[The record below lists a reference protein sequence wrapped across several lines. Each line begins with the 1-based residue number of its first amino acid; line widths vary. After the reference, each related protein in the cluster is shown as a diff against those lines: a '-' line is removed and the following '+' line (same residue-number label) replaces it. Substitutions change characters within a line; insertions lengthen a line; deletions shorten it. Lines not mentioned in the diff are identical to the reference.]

1 MFPEEHANHTL
12 QHDKQDNEAPSLR
25 AIVRQE
31 TDDGRL
37 IVRFF
42 VSTMQ
47 GQLQDAKPS
56 HRIAAARQLVKLGFT
71 EAQDFIDENAPDP
84 KRRRRAHHSPPADR
98 KLASGLAKIVRQET
112 DDGRVAVR
120 FLVDVMRGGLP
131 GFKPHHRLA
140 AARELLRR
148 GFDDTLADDNAGHS
162 DDDAVA
168 PADPPDD
175 YDYGKCGIYHYDGR
189 GNMLTCEAVNCPYVT
204 RGRRSVKPVQG
215 EPSHSHISV
224 ADASRSGYDHSCDRA
239 ADTSPERT
247 RPLHAT
253 EPPTPPRA
261 DPITPAAE
269 RPTSPRTDPTT
280 HATEPP
286 CRNGLPPGTAP
297 RQTPT
302 PHPSRTAGIVSPSS
316 SSQAPSPCL
325 PSADAGSMTR
335 SCSPTPVSV
344 TVQSRGKRV
353 VHVGHQSPLPSL
365 GEG

>member
-1 MFPEEHANHTL
+1 MFPAEHANHTL

-25 AIVRQE
+25 DIVRQE

-71 EAQDFIDENAPDP
+71 EAQDFIDENAPHP

-112 DDGRVAVR
+112 DDGRDAVR
-120 FLVDVMRGGLP
+120 FLVDVMQGSLE

-168 PADPPDD
+168 PSDPPDD
-175 YDYGKCGIYHYDGR
+175 YDYGKCGIYHYDGSGR
-189 GNMLTCEAVNCPYVT
+189 GNMLTCEAVNCPLT
-204 RGRRSVKPVQG
+204 RRRRSVRPAQS
-215 EPSHSHISV
+215 EPGHSHISA
-224 ADASRSGYDHSCDRA
+224 ADASHSGPDHSRDRA
-239 ADTSPERT
+239 ADASQSGPDHSRGGAADASPDGPDHPRDRAAMPERPPA
-247 RPLHAT
+247 RNG
-253 EPPTPPRA
+253 PTPGSDTPPESDSRNRL
-261 DPITPAAE
+261 PIFF
-269 RPTSPRTDPTT
+269 
-280 HATEPP
+280 
-286 CRNGLPPGTAP
+286 
-297 RQTPT
+297 
-302 PHPSRTAGIVSPSS
+302 
-316 SSQAPSPCL
+316 
-325 PSADAGSMTR
+325 
-335 SCSPTPVSV
+335 
-344 TVQSRGKRV
+344 
-353 VHVGHQSPLPSL
+353 
-365 GEG
+365 

>member
-1 MFPEEHANHTL
+1 MNTPTTAS

-25 AIVRQE
+25 DIVRHE

-71 EAQDFIDENAPDP
+71 EAQDFIDESAPAQ
-84 KRRRRAHHSPPADR
+84 KRRLRAQHSPPADR

-148 GFDDTLADDNAGHS
+148 GFDDTPADDNAGPG

-168 PADPPDD
+168 PSDPPDD

-189 GNMLTCEAVNCPYVT
+189 GNMITCESVDCPLW
-204 RGRRSVKPVQG
+204 RKRRSVKPAQG
-215 EPSHSHISV
+215 GPGHSHIS
-224 ADASRSGYDHSCDRA
+224 A
-239 ADTSPERT
+239 ADTSPDGPDHSRSRSGRHLPGRTRSLPRPSRQHLPGRT
-247 RPLHAT
+247 RPPTRPGRHAG
-253 EPPTPPRA
+253 PPSRQ
-261 DPITPAAE
+261 E
-269 RPTSPRTDPTT
+269 RP
-280 HATEPP
+280 HA
-286 CRNGLPPGTAP
+286 RL
-297 RQTPT
+297 R
-302 PHPSRTAGIVSPSS
+302 HPNRVGP
-316 SSQAPSPCL
+316 QEPSPHL
-325 PSADAGSMTR
+325 LLAKPQARALS
-335 SCSPTPVSV
+335 SPFR
-344 TVQSRGKRV
+344 RG
-353 VHVGHQSPLPSL
+353 
-365 GEG
+365 

>member
-1 MFPEEHANHTL
+1 MFPEEHANHSL

-25 AIVRQE
+25 DIVRHE

-71 EAQDFIDENAPDP
+71 EAQDFIDESAPAP
-84 KRRRRAHHSPPADR
+84 KRRRRAQHSPPADR

-148 GFDDTLADDNAGHS
+148 GFDDTPADDNAGPG

-168 PADPPDD
+168 PTDPPDD

-189 GNMLTCEAVNCPYVT
+189 GNMITCESVDCPLWRKRY
-204 RGRRSVKPVQG
+204 SVRPAQG
-215 EPSHSHISV
+215 GPGHSHISV
-224 ADASRSGYDHSCDRA
+224 ADASRSGPDHSRDQA
-239 ADTSPERT
+239 ADASPERT
-247 RPLHAT
+247 RSL
-253 EPPTPPRA
+253 PRPSRRRLPGA
-261 DPITPAAE
+261 DPITPRDRAAMPD
-269 RPTSPRTDPTT
+269 RPP
-280 HATEPP
+280 A
-286 CRNGLPPGTAP
+286 RNGPTPDSD
-297 RQTPT
+297 TPT
-302 PHPSRTAGIVSPSS
+302 ESDRRNR
-316 SSQAPSPCL
+316 L
-325 PSADAGSMTR
+325 PIFF
-335 SCSPTPVSV
+335 
-344 TVQSRGKRV
+344 
-353 VHVGHQSPLPSL
+353 
-365 GEG
+365 

>member
-1 MFPEEHANHTL
+1 MFPEEHANHSL

-71 EAQDFIDENAPDP
+71 QAQDFIDESAPDP
-84 KRRRRAHHSPPADR
+84 KRRLRAQHSPPADR

-120 FLVDVMRGGLP
+120 FLVDVMQGGLS
-131 GFKPHHRLA
+131 GFKPRHRLA

-148 GFDDTLADDNAGHS
+148 GFDDTPADDNAGPG

-168 PADPPDD
+168 PSDPPDD

-189 GNMLTCEAVNCPYVT
+189 GNMLTCESVDCPLWRKRY
-204 RGRRSVKPVQG
+204 SVRPAQ
-215 EPSHSHISV
+215 
-224 ADASRSGYDHSCDRA
+224 SGPDHSRDRA
-239 ADTSPERT
+239 ADTSHSGPDHSRDQAADTSPDGPDHSRDRAADASPDGPDHPRDRADDASPDGPDHPRDRAAMPERPPA
-247 RPLHAT
+247 RNG
-253 EPPTPPRA
+253 PTPGS
-261 DPITPAAE
+261 DTPPE
-269 RPTSPRTDPTT
+269 SDR
-280 HATEPP
+280 
-286 CRNGLPPGTAP
+286 RNRLP
-297 RQTPT
+297 
-302 PHPSRTAGIVSPSS
+302 VFF
-316 SSQAPSPCL
+316 
-325 PSADAGSMTR
+325 
-335 SCSPTPVSV
+335 
-344 TVQSRGKRV
+344 
-353 VHVGHQSPLPSL
+353 
-365 GEG
+365 

>member
-1 MFPEEHANHTL
+1 MFPAEHANHSL

-25 AIVRQE
+25 DIVRHE

-71 EAQDFIDENAPDP
+71 EAQDFIDESAPAP
-84 KRRRRAHHSPPADR
+84 KRRGRAQHSPPADR

-148 GFDDTLADDNAGHS
+148 GFDDTPADDNAGPG
-162 DDDAVA
+162 DDDAAA
-168 PADPPDD
+168 PSDPPDD
-175 YDYGKCGIYHYDGR
+175 YDYGQCGIYHYDGR
-189 GNMLTCEAVNCPYVT
+189 GNMLTCEAVDCPYIT
-204 RGRRSVKPVQG
+204 RRRRFVKPVQG
-215 EPSHSHISV
+215 EPGHSHISV

-239 ADTSPERT
+239 ADASRSGPDHSRGGAANTSPDGPVHPRDRAAMPD
-247 RPLHAT
+247 RP
-253 EPPTPPRA
+253 
-261 DPITPAAE
+261 PA
-269 RPTSPRTDPTT
+269 
-280 HATEPP
+280 
-286 CRNGLPPGTAP
+286 RNGLMPDSD
-297 RQTPT
+297 TPT
-302 PHPSRTAGIVSPSS
+302 ESDRRNR
-316 SSQAPSPCL
+316 L
-325 PSADAGSMTR
+325 PIFF
-335 SCSPTPVSV
+335 
-344 TVQSRGKRV
+344 
-353 VHVGHQSPLPSL
+353 
-365 GEG
+365 

>member
-1 MFPEEHANHTL
+1 MFPAEHANHSL

-71 EAQDFIDENAPDP
+71 EAQDFIDENAPAP
-84 KRRRRAHHSPPADR
+84 KRRRRAEQSSSADR
-98 KLASGLAKIVRQET
+98 KLASGLAEIVRQET

-120 FLVDVMRGGLP
+120 FLVDVMRGTLQ

-162 DDDAVA
+162 DDDAAA
-168 PADPPDD
+168 PSDPPDD
-175 YDYGKCGIYHYDGR
+175 YDYGQCGIYHYDGR
-189 GNMLTCEAVNCPYVT
+189 GNMRTCEAVDCPIL
-204 RGRRSVKPVQG
+204 RRKRYSVRPAQD
-215 EPSHSHISV
+215 EPGHSHISAADASQSGYDHSRISV

-239 ADTSPERT
+239 ADASRSGPDHSRGRAADASRSGPDHSRGGAADASQSGPDHSRGGATNISPDGPDHPRD
-247 RPLHAT
+247 RAAMPDRLPARNG
-253 EPPTPPRA
+253 PTP
-261 DPITPAAE
+261 D
-269 RPTSPRTDPTT
+269 SD
-280 HATEPP
+280 
-286 CRNGLPPGTAP
+286 
-297 RQTPT
+297 TPT
-302 PHPSRTAGIVSPSS
+302 ESDRRNR
-316 SSQAPSPCL
+316 L
-325 PSADAGSMTR
+325 PIFF
-335 SCSPTPVSV
+335 
-344 TVQSRGKRV
+344 
-353 VHVGHQSPLPSL
+353 
-365 GEG
+365 